1 MITDLPPESTKQ
13 SNSKRPHKVH
23 LTGEKATLLM
33 PLYAKALDNRSSRS
47 ILHDEKA
54 DEIVSMI
61 DYDFEKLKGFGNGNV
76 MVVRAKQLD
85 EWVKE
90 FLGSHLNAV
99 VLNLGCG
106 LDARVY
112 RINPPSTVSWFDVD
126 FPEVI
131 EERRNFY
138 SNTGGY
144 QMIAS
149 SITKPEWLQKIPKD
163 RSAFMIADGVLE
175 YLTEEQVKELLNRIT
190 SYFPR
195 GQIAFDI
202 MNSYAVR
209 MGKGRL
215 KERTGAEHKWAVDD
229 VNEVDRLDPKLRRVA
244 NLPLLGSKYLP
255 LKNRLLFGVAL
266 ILPRYKNMMRLLR
279 YEF

>member
-1 MITDLPPESTKQ
+1 MTNLPPENPKQ

-33 PLYAKALDNRSSRS
+33 PLYAKALDNRSSHP

-61 DYDFEKLKGFGNGNV
+61 DYDFEKLKGFGNGNI

-85 EWVKE
+85 EWVEE
-90 FLGSHLNAV
+90 FLRSNPNAV

-106 LDARVY
+106 LDTRIS

-126 FPEVI
+126 FAEVI
-131 EERRNFY
+131 EERQNFY
-138 SNTGGY
+138 SNRDGY
-144 QMIAS
+144 KMIAS
-149 SITKPEWLQKIPKD
+149 SITEPEWLHETPKD
-163 RSAFMIADGVLE
+163 RSAIMIADGVVE
-175 YLTEEQVKELLNRIT
+175 YLTEERVKELLNRIT

-202 MNSYAVR
+202 INSYA
-209 MGKGRL
+209 MKTGKSRL

-229 VNEVDRLDPKLRRVA
+229 VNEVDQLDPKLRRIA

-255 LKNRLLFGVAL
+255 LGYRLLFGVAL
-266 ILPRYKNMMRLLR
+266 VLPRYRNMMRLIR

>member
-1 MITDLPPESTKQ
+1 
-13 SNSKRPHKVH
+13 
-23 LTGEKATLLM
+23 M
-33 PLYAKALDNRSSRS
+33 PLYAKALDNRSSHP

-90 FLGSHLNAV
+90 FLRSNLNTV

-106 LDARVY
+106 LDTRIS
-112 RINPPSTVSWFDVD
+112 RINPPSMVSWFDVD

-131 EERRNFY
+131 EERQNFY
-138 SNTGGY
+138 SNRDGY
-144 QMIAS
+144 QMLAS
-149 SITKPEWLQKIPKD
+149 SITELPWLQQTPKD
-163 RSAFMIADGVLE
+163 RPAIIIADGVFE
-175 YLTEEQVKELLNRIT
+175 YLTKEEVKGLLNRMIN
-190 SYFPR
+190 YFPC

-202 MNSYAVR
+202 MNSYAMK
-209 MGKGRL
+209 MGKSRL
-215 KERTGAEHKWAVDD
+215 KERTGAEHKWAVED
-229 VNEVDRLDPKLRRVA
+229 VNEVDQLDPKLRRVA

-255 LKNRLLFGVAL
+255 LRYRLLFGLAL
-266 ILPRYKNMMRLLR
+266 ISPRYKNMMRLLR

>member
-1 MITDLPPESTKQ
+1 MITDLPPENAKQ
-13 SNSKRPHKVH
+13 SNSKRPNKIN

-33 PLYAKALDNRSSRS
+33 PLYAKALDNHSSHP

-61 DYDFEKLKGFGNGNV
+61 DYDFKKLKGFGNGNV

-90 FLGSHLNAV
+90 FLRSNPNAV

-106 LDARVY
+106 LDTRIS

-131 EERRNFY
+131 EERQNFY
-138 SNTGGY
+138 SNRDGY

-149 SITKPEWLQKIPKD
+149 SLTELTWLQQTPKD
-163 RSAFMIADGVLE
+163 RPAIIIADGVFE
-175 YLTEEQVKELLNRIT
+175 YLTKEEVKGLLNRIT
-190 SYFPR
+190 NYFPR
-195 GQIAFDI
+195 GQIAFDT
-202 MNSYAVR
+202 MNSYAMK
-209 MGKGRL
+209 MGRKRL
-215 KERTGAEHKWAVDD
+215 KERTGAEHRWAVDD
-229 VNEVDRLDPKLRRVA
+229 VNEVDQLDPKLRRLA

-255 LKNRLLFGVAL
+255 LKYRRLFGIAL

>member
-1 MITDLPPESTKQ
+1 
-13 SNSKRPHKVH
+13 
-23 LTGEKATLLM
+23 
-33 PLYAKALDNRSSRS
+33 
-47 ILHDEKA
+47 
-54 DEIVSMI
+54 MI

-85 EWVKE
+85 EWLKE
-90 FLGSHLNAV
+90 FLRSNPNAV

-106 LDARVY
+106 LDTRIS

-131 EERRNFY
+131 EERQNFY
-138 SNTGGY
+138 SNRDGY

-149 SITKPEWLQKIPKD
+149 SITEPEWLQKTPKD
-163 RSAFMIADGVLE
+163 RPAIMIADGVLE
-175 YLTEEQVKELLNRIT
+175 YITEEQVKELLNRIT
-190 SYFPR
+190 NYFPC

-202 MNSYAVR
+202 INSYAAK
-209 MGKGRL
+209 MGKSRL
-215 KERTGAEHKWAVDD
+215 KETAGAEHRWAVDD
-229 VNEVDRLDPKLRRVA
+229 MNEVDQLNPNLRRVA

-255 LKNRLLFGVAL
+255 LKYRLLFGVAL
-266 ILPRYKNMMRLLR
+266 VLPRYRNMMRLLR